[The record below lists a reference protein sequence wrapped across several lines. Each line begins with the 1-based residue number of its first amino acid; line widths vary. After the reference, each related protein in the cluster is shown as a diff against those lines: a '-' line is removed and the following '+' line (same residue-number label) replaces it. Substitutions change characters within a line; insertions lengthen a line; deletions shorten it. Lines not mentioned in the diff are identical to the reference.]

1 MKTVPVILSG
11 GSGTRLW
18 PLSRKQYPKQ
28 YLSLAGDNTMLQE
41 TILRLNGL
49 DNLADPI
56 IVCNADHR
64 FLVAEQCQQIG
75 IKNPIILLEPVGRNT
90 APAIG
95 NFIADGLAGRD
106 INVKADRRVYRS
118 YMYADDLVKWL
129 MTLAENANP
138 QCPIYNVA
146 SDKEVEIKE
155 LAGIIAN
162 IFNVRIKSSENIT
175 KHVDR
180 YMPSVKKADN
190 ELGLRN
196 SYKLKKSILMSV
208 NKSFV

>member
-1 MKTVPVILSG
+1 
-11 GSGTRLW
+11 
-18 PLSRKQYPKQ
+18 
-28 YLSLAGDNTMLQE
+28 
-41 TILRLNGL
+41 
-49 DNLADPI
+49 
-56 IVCNADHR
+56 
-64 FLVAEQCQQIG
+64 
-75 IKNPIILLEPVGRNT
+75 
-90 APAIG
+90 
-95 NFIADGLAGRD
+95 
-106 INVKADRRVYRS
+106 
-118 YMYADDLVKWL
+118 MYADDLVKWL

-138 QCPIYNVA
+138 KCPIYNVA
-146 SDKEVEIKE
+146 SDEEVEIKE